1 MHETDDWL
9 VLPYELS
16 GQSLQELRD
25 NRPELAGL
33 FDRLESAMKAL
44 AADQ

>member
-16 GQSLQELRD
+16 GQSLDELRV
-25 NRPELAGL
+25 NRPELTGIL
-33 FDRLESAMKAL
+33 DRLEQQGEAT
-44 AADQ
+44 AAGQ